1 MGTMTEEYR
10 ETLCPDYEYVL
21 FDIDGTLADLSH
33 RTPLVRTK
41 PKNWPEFFRK
51 IPEDKM
57 IWPVF
62 AVLQAMDYMG
72 YRVVLLSGRGEES
85 RKATEEW
92 LKKFRVPHTELLMR
106 PEKDYR
112 PDEIVKKELFE
123 KRFPLEERGF
133 IIGIFD
139 DRPKVIRM
147 WQSIG
152 LKVFNVGTGE
162 EF

>member
-1 MGTMTEEYR
+1 MIPAPSDVGICTFRYK
-10 ETLCPDYEYVL
+10 YVL

-41 PKNWPEFFRK
+41 PKNWPEFFRR
-51 IPEDKM
+51 IPQDKM

-62 AVLQAMDYMG
+62 AVLQAMSYTG
-72 YRVVLLSGRGEES
+72 YEVILVSGRGEES
-85 RKATEEW
+85 RKDTEEW
-92 LKKFRVPHTELLMR
+92 LRKHNVPYSELLMR

-112 PDEIVKKELFE
+112 GDEIVKLELLNRKFSE
-123 KRFPLEERGF
+123 DERKF
-133 IIGIFD
+133 IVGVFD